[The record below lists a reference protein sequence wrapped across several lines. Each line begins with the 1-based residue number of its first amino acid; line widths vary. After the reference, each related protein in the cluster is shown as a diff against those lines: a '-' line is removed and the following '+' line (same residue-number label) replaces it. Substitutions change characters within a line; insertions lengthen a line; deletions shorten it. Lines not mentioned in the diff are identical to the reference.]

1 MSLWQEN
8 AESRAH
14 EFATEREIGLVRQLG
29 AGYDGV
35 VFETDRRSA
44 IKSLRYSELFERE
57 RDVYLRLFDRQ
68 VLEVCGCRVPRLLD
82 YSDRLQVIEI
92 GIVKPPFVLDFAGAY
107 LDRRPDFPEDVYA
120 EWQAEKAEQFGE
132 DWPLV
137 QSIMAVLAGIGVYL
151 ADVKPGNITLW

>member
-8 AESRAH
+8 AELRAH
-14 EFATEREIGLVRQLG
+14 EFAAQSEIALVRQLG

-44 IKSLRYSELFERE
+44 VKSLRYSELFKRE

-68 VLEVCGCRVPRLLD
+68 VTEVCGCRVPRLLD

-92 GIVKPPFVLDFAGAY
+92 GIVQPPFVLDFAGAY
-107 LDRRPDFPEDVYA
+107 LDRRPDFPEDVYV
-120 EWQAEKAEQFGE
+120 EWQAEKAEQFGD

-137 QSIMAVLAGIGVYL
+137 QTIMASLAGIGVYL
-151 ADVKPGNITLW
+151 AE